1 MAIRSKGETMDAA
14 SMLSQ
19 PEQGPVLEVPQLD
32 HAIPTPRS
40 EHLLIRTESECLYRS
55 GMRLPGQVQH
65 FPVVTPHACSPTPAA
80 HRPVGPL
87 EARRDRPE
95 WGRAGGAVGSAAHS
109 PCWKPVPT
117 HAR

>member
-1 MAIRSKGETMDAA
+1 MAIRSKGETLDAA

-19 PEQGPVLEVPQLD
+19 PEQGPVLKVPQLD

-65 FPVVTPHACSPTPAA
+65 FPLVTPHACSSAPAA
-80 HRPVGPL
+80 HRPVMPIGACGYRPGRVKGL
-87 EARRDRPE
+87 GKDRFLQ
-95 WGRAGGAVGSAAHS
+95 
-109 PCWKPVPT
+109 
-117 HAR
+117 

>member
-40 EHLLIRTESECLYRS
+40 EHLLIRTESEFLYRS
-55 GMRLPGQVQH
+55 GMRLPGQVHH
-65 FPVVTPHACSPTPAA
+65 FPLVTPPARSPPPPPP
-80 HRPVGPL
+80 RPS
-87 EARRDRPE
+87 ASIRDRCPPP
-95 WGRAGGAVGSAAHS
+95 GTFTRL
-109 PCWKPVPT
+109 
-117 HAR
+117 R